1 MSNTSNRKQAIVIG
15 GGIAGL
21 TTCYRLITESAKRGI
36 PLDVKLLEAGDRVGG
51 AIHTSKQDGFV
62 IEHGPDVFISTKPW
76 AKALSEE
83 LGIADQFLST
93 NQRERRSFVLRKGKL
108 YPVPDGFYLMAPASF
123 LPFVKTP
130 IFSWH
135 GKLRMGL
142 DWVIPRRRNDED
154 ESLEGFITR
163 RLGKEAFTRI
173 AQPMIGGIYTA
184 DGKDLS
190 LKATMPQF
198 LEMEK
203 KHRSIIKA
211 LIARK
216 KESQGGASG
225 TSGPRYSLFLSFK
238 SGMQTL
244 TDTLAERLPD
254 DCIQLGTKVS
264 RLDYRSQVEAQ
275 PKSRSIGEEKWHVHL
290 ANGEQLEG
298 DLVCVALPA
307 HGAAGLVKTVAPSLS
322 ESLASIPYASS
333 AIVNLAFRRA
343 DIEHPLNGMGFV
355 VPAIEERSIIG
366 CTFSSV
372 KLAGRAP
379 EDYALLR
386 AYVGGAGSKGEAY
399 FRRSESEIVESVLR
413 ELHELLGL
421 RGDPQ
426 LSLVYK
432 HPNAMAQYH
441 LGHLDK
447 VAEIE
452 VQARKLPGFALAGN
466 AYHGIGIPDCI
477 NSGEKAAS
485 LLLEHGS
492 R

>member
-1 MSNTSNRKQAIVIG
+1 MSNNSNRKQVIVIG

-21 TTCYRLITESAKRGI
+21 TTCYRLVTESAKCGI

-51 AIHTSKQDGFV
+51 AIHTSVQDGFV

-83 LGIADQFLST
+83 LGIADQFQST
-93 NQRERRSFVLRKGKL
+93 NPNERRSFVLRKGRL

-123 LPFVKTP
+123 WPFVRTP
-130 IFSWH
+130 IFSLS

-142 DWVIPRRRNDED
+142 DWIIPRRQSDED
-154 ESLEGFITR
+154 ESLEDFITR

-184 DGKDLS
+184 DGKELS

-203 KHRSIIKA
+203 KHGSIIKA
-211 LIARK
+211 LVARK

-225 TSGPRYSLFLSFK
+225 TSGARYSLFLSFK
-238 SGMQTL
+238 DGMQTL
-244 TDTLAERLPD
+244 TDTLAKRLPD

-264 RLDYRSQVEAQ
+264 SLDYRSA
-275 PKSRSIGEEKWHVHL
+275 EEKWDIHL
-290 ANGEQLEG
+290 ANGEKMES

-307 HGAAGLVKTVAPSLS
+307 HRAAGLVKTAAPVLS

-355 VPAIEERSIIG
+355 VPTIEGRSIIG

-372 KLAGRAP
+372 KLEGRAP
-379 EDYALLR
+379 ADYALLR
-386 AYVGGAGSKGEAY
+386 AYVGGAGSRGAAY
-399 FRRSESEIVESVLR
+399 FNRPESEIVESVLS
-413 ELHELLGL
+413 ELHGLLGFKS
-421 RGDPQ
+421 DPQ
-426 LSLVYK
+426 FSLVYK

-441 LGHLDK
+441 LGHLDL

-452 VQARKLPGFALAGN
+452 AQARKLPGFALAGN

-485 LLLEHGS
+485 RLLE
-492 R
+492 

>member
-1 MSNTSNRKQAIVIG
+1 MSNSSNRKQAIVIG

-21 TTCYRLITESAKRGI
+21 TTCYRLVTESAKRGI

-62 IEHGPDVFISTKPW
+62 IEHGPDVFLSTKPW

-93 NQRERRSFVLRKGKL
+93 NSSERRSFVLRKGKL
-108 YPVPDGFYLMAPASF
+108 HPVPEGFYLMAPASF
-123 LPFVKTP
+123 IPFVKTP

-142 DWVIPRRRNDED
+142 DWVIPRRRDDAD

-203 KHRSIIKA
+203 EHRSIIKA

-216 KESQGGASG
+216 KQSQGGASG
-225 TSGPRYSLFLSFK
+225 TSGPRYSMFLSFK

-254 DCIQLGTKVS
+254 DCIQLGMKVS
-264 RLDYRSQVEAQ
+264 SLDYRNE
-275 PKSRSIGEEKWHVHL
+275 REKWGVHL
-290 ANGEQLEG
+290 ANGEQMES
-298 DLVCVALPA
+298 DLVCLALPA
-307 HGAAGLVKTVAPSLS
+307 HRAAGLVKTVAPSLA
-322 ESLASIPYASS
+322 ESLAAIPYASS
-333 AIVNLAFRRA
+333 AIVNLTFRRS

-355 VPAIEERSIIG
+355 VPAVEERSIIG

-372 KLAGRAP
+372 KFDGRAP

-386 AYVGGAGSKGEAY
+386 AYVGGAGGRGEAH
-399 FRRSESEIVESVLR
+399 FQRPESEIVESVLR

-421 RGDPQ
+421 KGDPQ
-426 LSLVYK
+426 LTFVYK

-441 LGHLDK
+441 LGHLDL

-452 VQARKLPGFALAGN
+452 AQARKLPGFALAGN
-466 AYHGIGIPDCI
+466 AYRGIGIPDCV
-477 NSGEKAAS
+477 NSGEQAAS
-485 LLLEHGS
+485 LLLEQGLK
-492 R
+492 

>member
-1 MSNTSNRKQAIVIG
+1 MQLDGRRCQTVQTDKQAIVIG

-21 TTCYRLITESAKRGI
+21 TTCYRLVTESAKRGI

-93 NQRERRSFVLRKGKL
+93 NSRERRSFVLRKGKL
-108 YPVPDGFYLMAPASF
+108 YPVPDGFYLMAPAS
-123 LPFVKTP
+123 LMPFVKTP
-130 IFSWH
+130 IFSWG

-203 KHRSIIKA
+203 KHGSIIKA
-211 LIARK
+211 LVARK

-225 TSGPRYSLFLSFK
+225 TSGPRYSMFLSFK
-238 SGMQTL
+238 DGMQTL

-254 DCIQLGTKVS
+254 DCIQLGAKVS
-264 RLDYRSQVEAQ
+264 SLDYQSQREMARSSSEWGTTGGG
-275 PKSRSIGEEKWHVHL
+275 S
-290 ANGEQLEG
+290 
-298 DLVCVALPA
+298 
-307 HGAAGLVKTVAPSLS
+307 GLCCAP
-322 ESLASIPYASS
+322 
-333 AIVNLAFRRA
+333 
-343 DIEHPLNGMGFV
+343 
-355 VPAIEERSIIG
+355 
-366 CTFSSV
+366 CTPCSG
-372 KLAGRAP
+372 LGRN
-379 EDYALLR
+379 
-386 AYVGGAGSKGEAY
+386 S
-399 FRRSESEIVESVLR
+399 RSESV
-413 ELHELLGL
+413 
-421 RGDPQ
+421 
-426 LSLVYK
+426 
-432 HPNAMAQYH
+432 
-441 LGHLDK
+441 
-447 VAEIE
+447 
-452 VQARKLPGFALAGN
+452 
-466 AYHGIGIPDCI
+466 GIPRLYPLRILCHCEPRVSPQRILNTLSTEWVLLCPPLRNARLSDAH
-477 NSGEKAAS
+477 SAAS
-485 LLLEHGS
+485 NLRDVHQRIMPCYALMWVEQEAREKRIS
-492 R
+492 TVRNRR

>member
-1 MSNTSNRKQAIVIG
+1 MTDSSSRKQAIVIG

-21 TTCYRLITESAKRGI
+21 TTCYRLVTESAARGI

-51 AIHTSKQDGFV
+51 AIHTSKQDGFI

-83 LGIADQFLST
+83 LGIADQFLGT
-93 NQRERRSFVLRKGKL
+93 NPKERRSFVLRTGKL

-123 LPFVKTP
+123 WPFVKTP
-130 IFSWH
+130 IFSWC

-142 DWVIPRRRNDED
+142 DWVIPRRRGDED

-211 LIARK
+211 LVTRK
-216 KESQGGASG
+216 KETQGGASG
-225 TSGPRYSLFLSFK
+225 TSGARYSLFLSFK
-238 SGMQTL
+238 DGMQTL
-244 TDTLAERLPD
+244 TDTLAERLPE
-254 DCIQLGTKVS
+254 DCLQLGTEVS
-264 RLDYRSQVEAQ
+264 SLDYRSE
-275 PKSRSIGEEKWHVHL
+275 EEKWDVHL
-290 ANGEQLEG
+290 ANGERMES

-307 HGAAGLVKTVAPSLS
+307 HRAAGLIKTLTPVLS

-333 AIVNLAFRRA
+333 AIVNLAFHRS
-343 DIEHPLNGMGFV
+343 DIEHPLNGAGFV
-355 VPAIEERSIIG
+355 VPAVEERSIIG

-372 KLAGRAP
+372 KFSERAP
-379 EDYALLR
+379 ADYALLR
-386 AYVGGAGSKGEAY
+386 AYVGGAGSRGKAY
-399 FRRSESEIVESVLR
+399 FNRSESEIVDSVLR
-413 ELHELLGL
+413 ELQELLGL
-421 RGDPQ
+421 KGNPQ
-426 LSLVYK
+426 FTLVYK

-441 LGHLDK
+441 LGHLDL
-447 VAEIE
+447 VAKIE
-452 VQARKLPGFALAGN
+452 AQSRKLPGFALAGN

-477 NSGEKAAS
+477 NSGEKAAA
-485 LLLEHGS
+485 LLLEQG
-492 R
+492 

>member
-1 MSNTSNRKQAIVIG
+1 MSDNSNRKQVIVIG

-21 TTCYRLITESAKRGI
+21 TTCYRLVTESAKRGI

-51 AIHTSKQDGFV
+51 AIHTSVQDGFV

-83 LGIADQFLST
+83 LGIADQFQST
-93 NQRERRSFVLRKGKL
+93 NPNERRSFVLRKGRL

-123 LPFVKTP
+123 WPFVSTP
-130 IFSWH
+130 IFSLP

-142 DWVIPRRRNDED
+142 DWIIPRRRSDKD

-203 KHRSIIKA
+203 KHGSIIKA
-211 LIARK
+211 LVARK

-225 TSGPRYSLFLSFK
+225 TSGARYSLFLSFK
-238 SGMQTL
+238 DGMQTL
-244 TDTLAERLPD
+244 TDTLAQRLPD
-254 DCIQLGTKVS
+254 NCIQLGTKVS
-264 RLDYRSQVEAQ
+264 SLDYQSAA
-275 PKSRSIGEEKWHVHL
+275 EKWDVHL
-290 ANGEQLEG
+290 ANGEKMES

-307 HGAAGLVKTVAPSLS
+307 HHAANLVKTAAPVLS

-343 DIEHPLNGMGFV
+343 DIQHPLNGMGFV
-355 VPAIEERSIIG
+355 VPTIEGRSIIG

-372 KLAGRAP
+372 KLEGRAP
-379 EDYALLR
+379 ADYALLR
-386 AYVGGAGSKGEAY
+386 AYVGGAGSRGVAY
-399 FRRSESEIVESVLR
+399 FNRSESEIVGSVLT
-413 ELHELLGL
+413 ELHGLLGL
-421 RGDPQ
+421 KSDPQ
-426 LSLVYK
+426 FSLVYK

-441 LGHLDK
+441 LGHLDL
-447 VAEIE
+447 VADIE
-452 VQARKLPGFALAGN
+452 AQARKLPGFALAGN

-485 LLLEHGS
+485 RLLEQG
-492 R
+492 

>member
-1 MSNTSNRKQAIVIG
+1 MTDTLNRKQAIVVG

-21 TTCYRLITESAKRGI
+21 TTCYRLVTESAKRGI
-36 PLDVKLLEAGDRVGG
+36 PLNVKLLEAGDRVGG
-51 AIHTSKQDGFV
+51 AIHTTKQDGFI

-83 LGIADQFLST
+83 LGIDDQFLGT
-93 NQRERRSFVLRKGKL
+93 NSKERRSFVLRKGRL

-123 LPFVKTP
+123 MPFIKTP
-130 IFSWH
+130 IFSWG

-142 DWVIPRRRNDED
+142 DWIIPRRRSDED

-203 KHRSIIKA
+203 KHGSIIKA
-211 LIARK
+211 LVARK

-225 TSGPRYSLFLSFK
+225 TSGARYSLFLSFK
-238 SGMQTL
+238 DGMQTL
-244 TDTLAERLPD
+244 TDTLAQRLPD
-254 DCIQLGTKVS
+254 DCIHLGTKVS
-264 RLDYRSQVEAQ
+264 GLDYRSDEA
-275 PKSRSIGEEKWHVHL
+275 KWQVHL
-290 ANGEQLEG
+290 ATGKQIES
-298 DLVCVALPA
+298 DLICVALPA

-333 AIVNLAFRRA
+333 AIVNLAFRRS
-343 DIEHPLNGMGFV
+343 DIEHPLNGAGFV
-355 VPAIEERSIIG
+355 VPAVEERSIIG

-372 KLAGRAP
+372 KFKGRAP

-386 AYVGGAGSKGEAY
+386 AYVGGAGSKGKAY
-399 FRRSESEIVESVLR
+399 FNRSESEIVESVLK

-421 RGDPQ
+421 NGDPQ
-426 LSLVYK
+426 LALVYK
-432 HPNAMAQYH
+432 HPNSMAQYH
-441 LGHLDK
+441 LRHLDL
-447 VAEIE
+447 VSEIE
-452 VQARKLPGFALAGN
+452 AQARKLPGFALAGN
-466 AYHGIGIPDCI
+466 AYRGIGIPDCI
-477 NSGEKAAS
+477 NSGEQAAS
-485 LLLEHGS
+485 LLLEQGQK
-492 R
+492 

>member
-1 MSNTSNRKQAIVIG
+1 MSNSSNRKQAIVIG

-21 TTCYRLITESAKRGI
+21 TTCYRLVAESAKRGI
-36 PLDVKLLEAGDRVGG
+36 PLNVKLLEAGDRVGG

-62 IEHGPDVFISTKPW
+62 IEHGPDVFLSTKPW
-76 AKALSEE
+76 AKVLSEE
-83 LGIADQFLST
+83 LGIADQFLGT
-93 NQRERRSFVLRKGKL
+93 NQKERRSFVLRKGKL

-123 LPFVKTP
+123 TPFVKTP
-130 IFSWH
+130 IFSWG

-142 DWVIPRRRNDED
+142 DWVIPRRQSDED

-184 DGKDLS
+184 DGKALS

-203 KHRSIIKA
+203 KHGSIIKA
-211 LIARK
+211 LVARK

-225 TSGPRYSLFLSFK
+225 TSGPRYSMFLSFK

-254 DCIQLGTKVS
+254 DCIQVETEVS
-264 RLDYRSQVEAQ
+264 HLDYQDQE
-275 PKSRSIGEEKWHVHL
+275 GKWQIHL
-290 ANGEQLEG
+290 ANGEQMAG

-307 HGAAGLVKTVAPSLS
+307 HRTADLVETVAPSLS
-322 ESLASIPYASS
+322 ASLASIPYASS
-333 AIVNLAFRRA
+333 AIVNLAFRRT

-355 VPAIEERSIIG
+355 VPAVEERSIIG

-372 KLAGRAP
+372 KFAGRAP
-379 EDYALLR
+379 ADHALLR
-386 AYVGGAGSKGEAY
+386 AYVGGAGSRGEAY
-399 FRRSESEIVESVLR
+399 FQRSESEIVESVLR

-421 RGDPQ
+421 DGEPQ
-426 LSLVYK
+426 LALVYK

-441 LGHLDK
+441 LGHLDL

-452 VQARKLPGFALAGN
+452 AQTKKLPGFALAGN
-466 AYHGIGIPDCI
+466 AYRGIGIPDCI
-477 NSGEKAAS
+477 NSGEQAAS
-485 LLLEHGS
+485 LLLEQGLK
-492 R
+492 

>member
-21 TTCYRLITESAKRGI
+21 TTCYRLATESAKRGI
-36 PLDVKLLEAGDRVGG
+36 PLDVKLLEAEDRVGG

-62 IEHGPDVFISTKPW
+62 IEHGPDVFLSTKPW

-93 NQRERRSFVLRKGKL
+93 NPRERRSFVLRKGKL

-123 LPFVKTP
+123 WPFVQTP

-135 GKLRMGL
+135 GKLRMAL
-142 DWVIPRRRNDED
+142 DWIIPRRRSDAD
-154 ESLEGFITR
+154 ESLEGFIRR

-184 DGKDLS
+184 DGKNLS

-198 LEMEK
+198 LEMEQ

-211 LIARK
+211 LVERK
-216 KESQGGASG
+216 KESKQGASG

-264 RLDYRSQVEAQ
+264 HLDYQNQED
-275 PKSRSIGEEKWHVHL
+275 KWYVHL
-290 ANGEQLEG
+290 ANGEQIES

-307 HGAAGLVKTVAPSLS
+307 HRASGLVKIAAPSLS

-333 AIVNLAFRRA
+333 AIVNLAFRRS

-355 VPAIEERSIIG
+355 VPAAENRSIIG

-379 EDYALLR
+379 ADYALLR
-386 AYVGGAGSKGEAY
+386 AYVGGTGSRGEAY
-399 FRRSESEIVESVLR
+399 FRRSESEIVESVLG

-426 LSLVYK
+426 LTFVYK
-432 HPNAMAQYH
+432 HANAMAQYH
-441 LGHLDK
+441 LGHLDL
-447 VAEIE
+447 VAGIE
-452 VQARKLPGFALAGN
+452 AQAKTLPGFALAGN
-466 AYHGIGIPDCI
+466 AYRGIGIPDCV

-485 LLLEHGS
+485 LLLEQGLK
-492 R
+492 

>member
-1 MSNTSNRKQAIVIG
+1 MSNNSNRKQAIVIG

-21 TTCYRLITESAKRGI
+21 TTCYRLVTESAKRGI

-93 NQRERRSFVLRKGKL
+93 NSKERRSFVLRKGKL
-108 YPVPDGFYLMAPASF
+108 YPVPDGFYLMAPAS
-123 LPFVKTP
+123 LMPFVKTP
-130 IFSWH
+130 IFSWG

-142 DWVIPRRRNDED
+142 DWVIPRRRNDDD

-198 LEMEK
+198 LDMEK
-203 KHRSIIKA
+203 KHGSIIKA
-211 LIARK
+211 LVERK

-225 TSGPRYSLFLSFK
+225 TSGPRYSMFLSFK
-238 SGMQTL
+238 DGMQTL
-244 TDTLAERLPD
+244 TDTLADRLPD
-254 DCIQLGTKVS
+254 DCIQLGAKVDS
-264 RLDYRSQVEAQ
+264 LNYESER
-275 PKSRSIGEEKWHVHL
+275 EKWPVQL

-307 HGAAGLVKTVAPSLS
+307 HRAAGLVKTVAPSLS

-333 AIVNLAFRRA
+333 AIVNLAFPRA

-379 EDYALLR
+379 EDYVLLR
-386 AYVGGAGSKGEAY
+386 AYVGGAGSSGEAY
-399 FRRSESEIVESVLR
+399 FNRSESEIIESVIR
-413 ELHELLGL
+413 ELHELLEL
-421 RGDPQ
+421 KGDPQ
-426 LSLVYK
+426 FALVYK

-441 LGHLDK
+441 LGHLDL

-452 VQARKLPGFALAGN
+452 AQTRKLPGFALAGN
-466 AYHGIGIPDCI
+466 AYRGIGIPDCI
-477 NSGEKAAS
+477 NSGEQAAS
-485 LLLEHGS
+485 LLLEHGLG
-492 R
+492 

>member
-1 MSNTSNRKQAIVIG
+1 MSDNSNRKQVIVIG

-21 TTCYRLITESAKRGI
+21 TTCYRLVTESAKRGI
-36 PLDVKLLEAGDRVGG
+36 SLDVKLLEAGDRVGG
-51 AIHTSKQDGFV
+51 AIHTSVQDGFV

-83 LGIADQFLST
+83 LGIADQFQGT
-93 NQRERRSFVLRKGKL
+93 NPKERRSFVLRKGRL

-123 LPFVKTP
+123 WPFVRTP
-130 IFSWH
+130 IFSLP

-142 DWVIPRRRNDED
+142 DWIIPRRRNDED

-173 AQPMIGGIYTA
+173 AQPMIGGIYA
-184 DGKDLS
+184 DGKELS

-203 KHRSIIKA
+203 KHGSIIKA
-211 LIARK
+211 LVARK

-225 TSGPRYSLFLSFK
+225 TSGARYSLFLSFK
-238 SGMQTL
+238 DGMQTL
-244 TDTLAERLPD
+244 TDTLAKRLPD

-264 RLDYRSQVEAQ
+264 SLDYRSA
-275 PKSRSIGEEKWHVHL
+275 EEKWDVHL
-290 ANGEQLEG
+290 ANGEKMKS

-307 HGAAGLVKTVAPSLS
+307 HRAAGLVKTAAPVLS

-355 VPAIEERSIIG
+355 VPTIEGRSIIG

-372 KLAGRAP
+372 KLEGRAP
-379 EDYALLR
+379 ADYALLR
-386 AYVGGAGSKGEAY
+386 AYVGGAGSRGAAY
-399 FRRSESEIVESVLR
+399 FNLSESEIVESVLT
-413 ELHELLGL
+413 ELHGLLGL
-421 RGDPQ
+421 KSDPQ
-426 LSLVYK
+426 FSLVYK

-441 LGHLDK
+441 LGHLDL
-447 VAEIE
+447 VADIE
-452 VQARKLPGFALAGN
+452 ARARKLPGFALAGN

-485 LLLEHGS
+485 RLLEQG
-492 R
+492 

>member
-1 MSNTSNRKQAIVIG
+1 MSDNSHRKQAIVIG

-21 TTCYRLITESAKRGI
+21 TTCYRLVTESAKRGI

-51 AIHTSKQDGFV
+51 AIHTSKQASFV

-83 LGIADQFLST
+83 LGIADQFLGT
-93 NQRERRSFVLRKGKL
+93 NPTERRSFVLRKGKL

-123 LPFVKTP
+123 MPFVKTP
-130 IFSWH
+130 IFSWG

-142 DWVIPRRRNDED
+142 DWVIPRRRSDDD

-184 DGKDLS
+184 DGKNLS

-203 KHRSIIKA
+203 KHGSIIKA
-211 LIARK
+211 LVARK

-238 SGMQTL
+238 DGMQTL

-254 DCIQLGTKVS
+254 ECIQLGTKVS
-264 RLDYRSQVEAQ
+264 SLDYQNQ
-275 PKSRSIGEEKWHVHL
+275 KWDIHL
-290 ANGEQLEG
+290 ANGEQMES

-307 HGAAGLVKTVAPSLS
+307 HRAAGLVKTVTPNLS

-333 AIVNLAFRRA
+333 ASVSLAFRRA

-355 VPAIEERSIIG
+355 VPAVEERSIIG

-372 KLAGRAP
+372 KFEGRAP
-379 EDYALLR
+379 EDHALLR
-386 AYVGGAGSKGEAY
+386 AYVGGAGRKGEAY
-399 FRRSESEIVESVLR
+399 FNRSESEIVELVLQ

-421 RGDPQ
+421 KSDPQ
-426 LSLVYK
+426 LALVYK

-441 LGHLDK
+441 LGHLDL

-452 VQARKLPGFALAGN
+452 AQAKKLPGFALAGN

-477 NSGEKAAS
+477 NSGEQAAS
-485 LLLEHGS
+485 LLLEQALK
-492 R
+492 